1 MGLTLTLLILGF
13 CILMILIG
21 GIVYYIGEN
30 SYSDFSE
37 YISGVGIIGMVLCSV
52 ILLFPSIKLM
62 SIGYDY
68 LNSSTD
74 RNKTLIDR
82 NILERKL
89 QETYNQDNLNEA
101 LYFNS
106 LQKKIKIENSSFL
119 QKYRTSIYYVDTI
132 KIPTINY
139 TPKQIIKLEE

>member
-1 MGLTLTLLILGF
+1 MGLTLLLLILGF
-13 CILMILIG
+13 CILMILIW
-21 GIVYYIGEN
+21 GIVYYIGKN
-30 SYSDFSE
+30 NCSDFSE
-37 YISGVGIIGMVLCSV
+37 YISGVSIVVIVIFCC
-52 ILLFPSIKLM
+52 ILLFPSVKVM

-74 RNKTLIDR
+74 RNKTLTDR